1 MSMIK
6 NLLGTRVSSKDR
18 IPMLPACMKKSTETV
33 LEKKS
38 AFHIAFFAMLICDP
52 EMYKFSL
59 SIMSLTHGNKT
70 ET

>member
-1 MSMIK
+1 
-6 NLLGTRVSSKDR
+6 
-18 IPMLPACMKKSTETV
+18 MLPACMKKSTETV

-38 AFHIAFFAMLICDP
+38 AFHIAFFAMLICDQ